1 MPHTIEPAT
10 SGRAKC
16 RACGAVIAKGEL
28 RFGERLP
35 NPFADEGEMT
45 LWFHLACGAFKRPE
59 AILEALNAPEAAG
72 TNIERRAWLEDT
84 AKQGVEHRRLPR
96 ANGAERASTA
106 RAACRSCR
114 EKIPKDSWRIRLE
127 FFEDGRF
134 DPSGFIHVA
143 CAEAY
148 FGTGNVLER
157 LKQFSPGLGE
167 EDEQSLERSLSKE

>member
-1 MPHTIEPAT
+1 MPHTIEPAA

-16 RACGAVIAKGEL
+16 RACGAAIAKGEL

-35 NPFADEGEMT
+35 NPFAEEGEMT
-45 LWFHLACGAFKRPE
+45 LWFHLACGAFKRPG
-59 AILEALNAPEAAG
+59 ALLEALRAPDAAG
-72 TNIERRAWLEDT
+72 QDIERREWLEHT
-84 AKQGVEHRRLPR
+84 AEQGVEHRRLPR

-114 EKIPKDSWRIRLE
+114 ERIPKDSWRIRLE

-134 DPSGFIHVA
+134 NPSGFIHVA

-148 FGTGNVLER
+148 LGTTEILER
-157 LKQFSPGLGE
+157 LKHFSAELGA
-167 EDEQSLERSLSKE
+167 EDELSLERSLSKE